1 MDLDGIEELMKAQ
14 HREVLNRIGSVEKS
28 FKEQRTFCDGRF
40 DKVEKD
46 VEDHGKVIAKSKGM
60 ITIIGTIWAALTT
73 VAALV
78 APYFWR

>member
-1 MDLDGIEELMKAQ
+1 MDLDGLEQLMKAN
-14 HREVLNRIGSVEKS
+14 HKATINAIKGLNED

-40 DKVEKD
+40 DKIEDD
-46 VEDHGKVIAKSKGM
+46 VGDHGKVIAKSKGI
-60 ITIIGTIWAALTT
+60 ITILGAIWAAVTT